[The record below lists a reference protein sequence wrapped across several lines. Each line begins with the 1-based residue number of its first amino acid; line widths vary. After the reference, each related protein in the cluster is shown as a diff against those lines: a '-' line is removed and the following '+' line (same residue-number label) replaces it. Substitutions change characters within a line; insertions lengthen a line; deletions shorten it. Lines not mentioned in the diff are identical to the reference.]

1 MKNERYSSGLKN
13 LHLLIQQASTRYA
26 NEFVW
31 QDVKLTDEFK
41 NAYAEVL
48 QSNAYDIEFFDC
60 SAVITTS
67 QGRYIFVPNQW
78 FVIASY
84 PLDVYME
91 LMYYK
96 EQIKG
101 IADFLGKQLTPY
113 VKQLRDQPTSADKS
127 SFFEATEFVLREK
140 IAPEKIPDAKN
151 RLWRFVSDYS
161 WWSGQKTIDRTD
173 FYMSVVLNMLNLVN
187 ASQGYVADIINV
199 YANDLHLRMLV
210 DKVDKFTVDLA
221 CNILREENDNILREE
236 VATYTVKKEE
246 PSDFSGEQSGEDIK
260 KPARIKIS
268 ANNNREIRFK

>member
-1 MKNERYSSGLKN
+1 MKNVRYNSGLKN
-13 LHLLIQQASTRYA
+13 LHLLIRQASTKYA

-31 QDVKLTDEFK
+31 QDVRLTEEFQ
-41 NAYAEVL
+41 NVYTEVL
-48 QSNAYDIEFFDC
+48 QSNGYDIEFFDC

-96 EQIKG
+96 EQVKG

-113 VKQLRDQPTSADKS
+113 VKQLRDQPTSTDKNN
-127 SFFEATEFVLREK
+127 FFEAAEFILKDK
-140 IAPEKIPDAKN
+140 IAPEKISDAEN

-199 YANDLHLRMLV
+199 YANDFHLRMLV
-210 DKVDKFTVDLA
+210 DEVDKFTVDLA
-221 CNILREENDNILREE
+221 CNILREEPD
-236 VATYTVKKEE
+236 TYTVEKED
-246 PSDFSGEQSGEDIK
+246 SSNFSANPKEQSGDAIK
-260 KPARIKIS
+260 RPARIKIS
-268 ANNNREIRFK
+268 ANNTREIRFK